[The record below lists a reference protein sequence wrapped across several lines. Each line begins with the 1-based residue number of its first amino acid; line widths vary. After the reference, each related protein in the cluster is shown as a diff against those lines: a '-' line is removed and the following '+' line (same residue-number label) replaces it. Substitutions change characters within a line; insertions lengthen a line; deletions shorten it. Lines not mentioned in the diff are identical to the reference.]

1 MTELRCKIPH
11 ICIFCKKKFKGFK
24 KEFSNGNSL
33 HLLMLSRI
41 YIALFLLWF
50 NFLRC
55 DILNWHPPFL
65 WYPGYLLI
73 SVVQSLYS
81 LVFYYKYGKIFY
93 KYVSFFQ
100 NNLCPWFVHVF
111 VVHYKIRNLTAEL
124 REVGIIYGG
133 VLNSSCF

>member
-11 ICIFCKKKFKGFK
+11 ICTFCKKKFKGFK

-55 DILNWHPPFL
+55 DILNWHPPLLVISRISSHKVWFNLYIHWYFIINMARFSINMFHSFKTTSVLDLYTFL
-65 WYPGYLLI
+65 LFIIKYAIWLLNC
-73 SVVQSLYS
+73 VRL
-81 LVFYYKYGKIFY
+81 
-93 KYVSFFQ
+93 
-100 NNLCPWFVHVF
+100 
-111 VVHYKIRNLTAEL
+111 E
-124 REVGIIYGG
+124 
-133 VLNSSCF
+133 